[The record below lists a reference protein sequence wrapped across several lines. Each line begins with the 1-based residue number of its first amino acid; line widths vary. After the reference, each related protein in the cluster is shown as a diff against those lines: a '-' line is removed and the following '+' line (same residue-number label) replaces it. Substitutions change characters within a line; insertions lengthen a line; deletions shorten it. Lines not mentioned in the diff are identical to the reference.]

1 MNQLQR
7 TEALQRHLRGET
19 MILEIYTDYGT
30 KITLVGTSEDYV
42 LVQTDLDADQEIE
55 RVFYARTDEGLQR
68 AHVYAKM
75 CVNGG
80 GEYFF

>member
-7 TEALQRHLRGET
+7 TEALQRHLRGEP
-19 MILEIYTDYGT
+19 MLLEIYTDYGT
-30 KITLVGTSEDYV
+30 KITLVDTSEDYV
-42 LVQTDLDADQEIE
+42 LVQTDIDADQEIE